1 MLIPSIGGLMVIQ
14 LLKALKSNI
23 FCPSLVLSQV
33 ISEPTNFEPNK
44 NPSCIDLVITDQPN
58 LILDSGTRVPYCH
71 HQIIYCKVNFR
82 IPPPPKLDRKI
93 WHYNRANLAAIKK
106 SMTNFPCFEQLNLN
120 MDINWQVKT
129 FTEIFLNIMSNY
141 IPNETKRF
149 VPRDPPW
156 ITKPIKTML
165 NRKNRLFKNYKKHRY
180 KDEDKVRL
188 DAFRTECQKA
198 VETTKST
205 YLKNLGNKV
214 NDPSTSQ
221 KAYWKIIYKV
231 MNKCKSPKIPPLLV
245 TNIFVLNC
253 SEKAKNFQ

>member
-23 FCPSLVLSQV
+23 FCHHECYQV

-58 LILDSGTRVPYCH
+58 LILDSGTRVSLDPYCH

-82 IPPPPKLDRKI
+82 IPPPPSLDRKS
-93 WHYNRANLAAIKK
+93 WHFSRANLAAIK
-106 SMTNFPCFEQLNLN
+106 SMTNFPWFEQLNLN

-141 IPNETKRF
+141 IPNETKIF
-149 VPRDPPW
+149 VPRDPLW

-180 KDEDKVRL
+180 KDEDKVPNVKRQSKL
-188 DAFRTECQKA
+188 Q
-198 VETTKST
+198 
-205 YLKNLGNKV
+205 N
-214 NDPSTSQ
+214 Q
-221 KAYWKIIYKV
+221 
-231 MNKCKSPKIPPLLV
+231 
-245 TNIFVLNC
+245 LN
-253 SEKAKNFQ
+253 